1 MSYEGLPRSCRYC
14 VAMVCGGDM
23 NYCAIKEIIIS
34 DAALPK
40 ARKCPYWVGRDMA
53 ADSFKIWEPRQEKQP
68 KECEGQEVLS
78 L

>member
-14 VAMVCGGDM
+14 AEMICGDV
-23 NYCAIKEIIIS
+23 NYCECKGITIS

-40 ARKCPYWVGRDMA
+40 VRKCFHWMGNDMA

>member
-14 VAMVCGGDM
+14 AAMVCGDA
-23 NYCAIKEIIIS
+23 NCCAIKQITIS

-40 ARKCPYWVGRDMA
+40 VRKCQHWVGNDMA
-53 ADSFKIWEPRQEKQP
+53 ADSFDVWEPRPEKQP